1 MTIQERK
8 SKVFVTLIKNQYL
21 KGQYDVEYAIEK
33 LEEYKD
39 KGKIIAT
46 DYSELY
52 DYLVS
57 KLVEIIEPEEEQIPE
72 EPQEFE
78 SVGDEA
84 SEN

>member
-57 KLVEIIEPEEEQIPE
+57 KLVEVIELEEEPIE
-72 EPQEFE
+72 E
-78 SVGDEA
+78 SVEESEA
-84 SEN
+84 TEVE

>member
-46 DYSELY
+46 DYNELY

-57 KLVEIIEPEEEQIPE
+57 KLVEIIEPEEEPIE
-72 EPQEFE
+72 E
-78 SVGDEA
+78 SVEESEA
-84 SEN
+84 TEVE

>member
-1 MTIQERK
+1 MTVQERK

-21 KGQYDVEYAIEK
+21 KGSYDVEYAIEK

-52 DYLVS
+52 EYLVS
-57 KLVEIIEPEEEQIPE
+57 KLVEVAEDEPIEETEPTEEGEVE
-72 EPQEFE
+72 E
-78 SVGDEA
+78 
-84 SEN
+84 

>member
-57 KLVEIIEPEEEQIPE
+57 KLVEVIEGETTEEVEPTE
-72 EPQEFE
+72 EGEVE
-78 SVGDEA
+78 E
-84 SEN
+84 

>member
-46 DYSELY
+46 DYYELY
-52 DYLVS
+52 EYLVS
-57 KLVEIIEPEEEQIPE
+57 KLVEVIETEEVIE

>member
-46 DYSELY
+46 DYNELY

-57 KLVEIIEPEEEQIPE
+57 KLVEIIEPEEQISE
-72 EPQEFE
+72 ESQEFE
-78 SVGDEA
+78 DVGDEA